1 MTLSVENTKNFM
13 HNKQDN
19 RNKKSTLEPRNKH
32 TKVTG
37 NKSTHKIKSIS
48 LY

>member
-19 RNKKSTLEPRNKH
+19 RNKKIHIR
-32 TKVTG
+32 TK
-37 NKSTHKIKSIS
+37 KQAHQSHRK
-48 LY
+48 